1 MPSAYIY
8 MEHPDTAE
16 VLTLGKLTL
25 QQNRPGEFVYS
36 PAALEARVWVP
47 DPIRYP
53 LSERVFTVTKNQGV
67 PGFIDD
73 AMPDGW
79 GERLLQRTQR
89 DPLSR
94 FDLLIGSPNS
104 DRVGNLMTGRDRV
117 PPAGVGQKPLPR
129 LTGLDKFI
137 DICEVIYDN
146 DVSEED
152 AKVLGVRDQRSSLG
166 GARPKRTFLGDRKLI
181 LAKPHDRYDS
191 YDLAPVE
198 HACMTFAAMKGM
210 RVANTS
216 LYHDKKGSTL
226 LVERFDRRYV
236 DGAFRRVPLLSG
248 LTLLDTE
255 WTVADLAARSYA
267 RLADEMYRRNVPDED
282 RRELYM
288 RMAYNALTGNADD
301 HPRNHAIIFVDGGWR
316 LSPLY
321 DVLPI
326 LDEGRAR
333 YMSMSVGI
341 DGVKVSRS
349 NLLSQHRHFAL
360 VRDEAEDILER
371 VAGWADELR
380 DYYGDFCKGKA
391 LEAAREATSAE
402 GLLSG

>member
-8 MEHPDTAE
+8 MEHPQTAE

-25 QQNRPGEFVYS
+25 QHRQPGEFVYS
-36 PAALEARVWVP
+36 PAALDAGVWVP

-53 LSERVFTVTKNQGV
+53 LSNQVYSVSKNQGV

-73 AMPDGW
+73 ALPDGW
-79 GERLLQRTQR
+79 GERLLQRMQR
-89 DPLSR
+89 DPVSR
-94 FDLLIGSPNS
+94 FDLLIGSPNN
-104 DRVGNLMTGRDRV
+104 DRVGNLMTGRDRT
-117 PPAGVGQKPLPR
+117 PPVGVGQKPLPR
-129 LTGLDKFI
+129 LTGLDRFI
-137 DICEVIYDN
+137 DICEVVYDN
-146 DVSEED
+146 DVSEDD
-152 AKVLGVRDQRSSLG
+152 AKELGVRDQRSSVG
-166 GARPKRTFLGDRKLI
+166 GARPKRTFSSDRKLI
-181 LAKPHDRYDS
+181 LAKPHDRYDQ
-191 YDLAPVE
+191 YELAAVE
-198 HACMTFAAMKGM
+198 HACMTFAAKKGM

-216 LYHDKKGSTL
+216 LYRDKKGMTL

-236 DGAFRRVPLLSG
+236 DGVFRRVPLLSG

-255 WTVADLAARSYA
+255 WTVADLNARSYA
-267 RLADEMYRRNVPDED
+267 RLADEMYRRNVPDKD

-333 YMSMSVGI
+333 YLSMSVGI
-341 DGVKVSRS
+341 DGARVSRS

-360 VRDEAEDILER
+360 DKDDAEEVLER

-380 DYYGDFCKGKA
+380 DHYGEFLNGKT
-391 LEAAREATSAE
+391 LELAREATCADGLSA
-402 GLLSG
+402 

>member
-8 MEHPDTAE
+8 MEHPQTAE

-25 QQNRPGEFVYS
+25 QHRQPGEFVYS
-36 PAALEARVWVP
+36 PAALDAGVWVP

-53 LSERVFTVTKNQGV
+53 LSSQVYSVSKNQGV

-73 AMPDGW
+73 ALPDGW
-79 GERLLQRTQR
+79 GERLLQRMQR
-89 DPLSR
+89 DPVSR
-94 FDLLIGSPNS
+94 FDLLIGSPNN
-104 DRVGNLMTGRDRV
+104 DRVGNLMTGRDRT
-117 PPAGVGQKPLPR
+117 PPVGVGQKPLPR
-129 LTGLDKFI
+129 LTGLDRFI
-137 DICEVIYDN
+137 DICEVVYDN
-146 DVSEED
+146 DVSEDD
-152 AKVLGVRDQRSSLG
+152 AKELGVRDQRSSVG
-166 GARPKRTFLGDRKLI
+166 GARPKRTFSSDRKLI
-181 LAKPHDRYDS
+181 LAKPHDRYDQ
-191 YDLAPVE
+191 YELAAVE
-198 HACMTFAAMKGM
+198 HACMTFAAKKGM

-216 LYHDKKGSTL
+216 LYRDKKGMTL

-236 DGAFRRVPLLSG
+236 DGVFRRVPLLSG

-255 WTVADLAARSYA
+255 WTVADLNARSYA
-267 RLADEMYRRNVPDED
+267 RLADELYRRNVPDRD

-333 YMSMSVGI
+333 YLSMSVGI
-341 DGVKVSRS
+341 DGARVSRS

-360 VRDEAEDILER
+360 DKDDAEEVLER

-380 DYYGDFCKGKA
+380 DHYGEFLNGKT
-391 LEAAREATSAE
+391 LELAREATCAD
-402 GLLSG
+402 GLLA